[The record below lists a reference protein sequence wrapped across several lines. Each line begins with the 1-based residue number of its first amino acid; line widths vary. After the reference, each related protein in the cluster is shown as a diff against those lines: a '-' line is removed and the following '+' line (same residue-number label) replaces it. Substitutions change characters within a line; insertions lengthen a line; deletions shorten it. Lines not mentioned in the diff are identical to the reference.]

1 MVTGT
6 SSVAQPAPV
15 TAANMT
21 SERSVDTAV
30 TPARRAS
37 DNRRVSYRFH
47 FQLLLD
53 KSFFCLLRNLL
64 IFSTQCL
71 NIILQMF
78 GIVNKIFM
86 STMSINYS

>member
-47 FQLLLD
+47 FQLLD
-53 KSFFCLLRNLL
+53 KSFFYLLWNL
-64 IFSTQCL
+64 
-71 NIILQMF
+71 
-78 GIVNKIFM
+78 
-86 STMSINYS
+86 